1 MKPFTFYD
9 IYYTPLQALSDEQ
22 AGKFFRKICN
32 CLEGKQTETDG
43 KDTPEFE
50 LYWESIADDLESYRN
65 STGKSCGLDKRYR
78 HFPFL
83 TFYQKAFSYLDGEE
97 GGAFVKML
105 CAYIFESKEPEKSET
120 DAYKYFSICKRKLDE
135 SKQRMENG
143 AKGGRPKKSKRA
155 PQKNRVIE
163 KAEPFVR
170 KEDGN
175 LM

>member
-9 IYYTPLQALSDEQ
+9 IYYTPLQALSDEL

-78 HFPFL
+78 RALSRQFVVMDKVTFL
-83 TFYQKAFSYLDGEE
+83 QLNISKKQLLLSGKYGRIQTNSSARSADDRPTE
-97 GGAFVKML
+97 GGK
-105 CAYIFESKEPEKSET
+105 
-120 DAYKYFSICKRKLDE
+120 
-135 SKQRMENG
+135 
-143 AKGGRPKKSKRA
+143 
-155 PQKNRVIE
+155 
-163 KAEPFVR
+163 
-170 KEDGN
+170 
-175 LM
+175 

>member
-32 CLEGKQTETDG
+32 CLEGKQTESDG

-50 LYWESIADDLESYRN
+50 LYWESIADDLETYRK

-83 TFYQKAFSYLDGEE
+83 TFYQKAFSYLNDED
-97 GGAFVKML
+97 GGAFVKCSAHISL
-105 CAYIFESKEPEKSET
+105 KANNPK
-120 DAYKYFSICKRKLDE
+120 KRKPMRT
-135 SKQRMENG
+135 S
-143 AKGGRPKKSKRA
+143 
-155 PQKNRVIE
+155 I
-163 KAEPFVR
+163 F
-170 KEDGN
+170 
-175 LM
+175 

>member
-50 LYWESIADDLESYRN
+50 LYWESILSDLEAYR
-65 STGKSCGLDKRYR
+65 SSAGKSCGLDKRYK

-83 TFYQKAFSYLDGEE
+83 PFYRKAFVYLSYDE
-97 GGAFVKML
+97 GGAFVKMIG
-105 CAYIFESKEPEKSET
+105 AYMFENKAPTKA
-120 DAYKYFSICKRKLDE
+120 DGNAFKYFNICKRKLDE
-135 SKQRMENG
+135 SKARMQNG
-143 AKGGRPKKSKRA
+143 AKGGRPKKIKIL
-155 PQKNRVIE
+155 PQEYRVPE
-163 KAEPFVR
+163 KYDTSAR
-170 KEDGN
+170 KENGN
-175 LM
+175 LP

>member
-50 LYWESIADDLESYRN
+50 LYWESIADDLESYRK

-78 HFPFL
+78 RFPFL
-83 TFYQKAFSYLDGEE
+83 TFYQKAFSYLSDEE

-105 CAYIFESKEPEKSET
+105 CAYIFESKEPEKAET

-143 AKGGRPKKSKRA
+143 AKGGRPRKIKRP
-155 PQKNRVIE
+155 PQKNRAIE

-170 KEDGN
+170 KEDGT
-175 LM
+175 LP

>member
-1 MKPFTFYD
+1 M
-9 IYYTPLQALSDEQ
+9 
-22 AGKFFRKICN
+22 RKYRPNLN
-32 CLEGKQTETDG
+32 CIVI
-43 KDTPEFE
+43 
-50 LYWESIADDLESYRN
+50 SSDLEAYRK
-65 STGKSCGLDKRYR
+65 SAGKSCGLDKRYR

-105 CAYIFESKEPEKSET
+105 CAYIFESKESEKTET

-143 AKGGRPKKSKRA
+143 AKGGRPKKSKRP

-163 KAEPFVR
+163 KTEPFVR

-175 LM
+175 LP